1 LLVSREPEVS
11 QPTPLT
17 PKYGYIILH
26 VGVRWVGWETCGSLE
41 TDPQAR
47 CTVSESPLPGK
58 KERKRER
65 EREREKLKTCFYVR
79 TYGT

>member
-1 LLVSREPEVS
+1 MLVSREPEVS

-41 TDPQAR
+41 TNPQAR
-47 CTVSESPLPGK
+47 CTAAESPLP
-58 KERKRER
+58 EKREEER
-65 EREREKLKTCFYVR
+65 EREREIENVFLF
-79 TYGT
+79 